1 MLLSPQEHLEV
12 VANFTMWE
20 VQVFFFFFWGG
31 GLFFVITFGE
41 IPLHFL

>member
-12 VANFTMWE
+12 VANFSMWE
-20 VQVFFFFFWGG
+20 VQVFFWGG
-31 GLFFVITFGE
+31 VGLFFVITFGE